1 MILRTLLLPVVTLAV
16 FSHAQSTN
24 NAGTLD
30 ANPDLSQFVF
40 WLNKIG
46 LSPGDGDILFAPVN
60 DAWAALDETDHE
72 HYDVWQKYSK
82 QPEFII
88 HLVHV
93 ISEHSAIGDDAGTP
107 LTTGEIFN
115 GARSFLKSH
124 YGNITISQSPAM
136 IDDVPRSAIVSPDV
150 ATTDGLINIMNQVIW
165 PDYLADGI
173 VNQLF
178 DDRSWKFAFTTMANL
193 ILHVGLEDQI
203 DGFYDNGITML
214 VPPNRR
220 FNRGEIDIPLM
231 LTNEMFDST
240 TEFVKCHMVKYVHHS
255 QSIFAREEEQWLLIT
270 ELGTHLWVTTT
281 EDQIRFQSEKT
292 LLLDQPAR
300 SG

>member
-1 MILRTLLLPVVTLAV
+1 MILRTLLLALVTLVV
-16 FSHAQSTN
+16 FGNAQDTN
-24 NAGTLD
+24 NAGTLEAD
-30 ANPDLSQFVF
+30 NRLSDFVF

-46 LSPGDGDILFAPVN
+46 LSPGDGDILFAPIN
-60 DAWAALDETDHE
+60 EAWEALDQADNENH
-72 HYDVWQKYSK
+72 DVWQKYST

-93 ISEHSAIGDDAGTP
+93 ISNHAALGDETETK
-107 LTTGEIFN
+107 LTTAQIWDGSRQ
-115 GARSFLKSH
+115 GLKGL
-124 YGNITISQSPAM
+124 YGNFTISQSPAT
-136 IDDVPRSAIVSPDV
+136 IDGVTRSAIVEADIE
-150 ATTDGLINIMNQVIW
+150 TTDGMINVMNQLIW
-165 PDYLADGI
+165 PQYLANGI
-173 VNQLF
+173 VHQLF

-203 DGFYDNGITML
+203 DGSYEHGITML

-220 FNRGEIDIPLM
+220 FNRGEINIPLL
-231 LTNEMFDST
+231 LTNEMFDYT
-240 TEFVKCHMVKYVHHS
+240 TEFVKCHMVKYIHHS
-255 QSIFAREEEQWLLIT
+255 QSIYAREEEQWLLIS

-281 EDQIRFQSEKT
+281 EDQIRFQSEAT